1 MNSASS
7 KPVAS
12 NQGGSKQKKP
22 IQSARGKKPAKVT
35 EVVKSARSKMSNDNK
50 ENVNTMREVFLSEL
64 DSSRKN
70 LVKKKG
76 SSQLKGKRV
85 LHHQNS

>member
-1 MNSASS
+1 
-7 KPVAS
+7 
-12 NQGGSKQKKP
+12 
-22 IQSARGKKPAKVT
+22 
-35 EVVKSARSKMSNDNK
+35 MSNDNK